1 MPSAKLNTIRPVHNK
16 RHSVFK
22 LEYHLVLVTR
32 YRHPV
37 IRGAVKEFLYSYI
50 EDYFRKN
57 DFIALAEINGEEDHI
72 HLLFETEPNINLSTL
87 INSLKTAS
95 SRMVRKNFPK
105 ELDSYYWKPYFWSHS
120 YFLATVSERNTEAVN
135 KHIENQG
142 VHNKKEAHVSRH

>member
-1 MPSAKLNTIRPVHNK
+1 MSKKDLTQKALLRLPD
-16 RHSVFK
+16 VFVS
-22 LEYHLVLVTR
+22 LINFLIFDNCPAI
-32 YRHPV
+32 HPDQ
-37 IRGAVKEFLYSYI
+37 ICPLDI
-50 EDYFRKN
+50 
-57 DFIALAEINGEEDHI
+57 
-72 HLLFETEPNINLSTL
+72 PNINLSTL

-135 KHIENQG
+135 KYIENQG